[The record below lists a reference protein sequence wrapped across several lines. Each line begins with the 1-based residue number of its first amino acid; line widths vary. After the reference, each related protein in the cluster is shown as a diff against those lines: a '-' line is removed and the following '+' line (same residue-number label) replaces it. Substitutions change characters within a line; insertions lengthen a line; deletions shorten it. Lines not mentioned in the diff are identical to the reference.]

1 MKTPHDLLESAQPI
15 LVLSLHHANTLLLH
29 SCGTSLHTAACQ
41 ASHSQ
46 HGGNPE
52 AMPGT
57 KLEVPVDWN
66 RTRCRMDGT
75 QPDYHLGMHVFF
87 AKMVMLPD
95 CLVAD

>member
-46 HGGNPE
+46 HGGNP
-52 AMPGT
+52 AQNWKSQLTGT
-57 KLEVPVDWN
+57 GLAVEWMEPN
-66 RTRCRMDGT
+66 QIIT
-75 QPDYHLGMHVFF
+75 
-87 AKMVMLPD
+87 
-95 CLVAD
+95 